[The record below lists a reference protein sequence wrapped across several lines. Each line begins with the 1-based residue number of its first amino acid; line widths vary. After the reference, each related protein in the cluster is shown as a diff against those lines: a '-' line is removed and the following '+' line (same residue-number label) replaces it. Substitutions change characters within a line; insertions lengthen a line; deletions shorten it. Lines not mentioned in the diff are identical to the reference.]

1 MQKDYMASKCNE
13 RKCIIYRITLHSVTM
28 QLCNVIWVHMTLHQ
42 LALHS
47 IGIWMK
53 AAVEAFLDDDDELL
67 CWVRNL
73 FYAFQPEC
81 ISDIDRTCSWSDW
94 QPWWHST
101 VSPCSWNSDCFLH
114 NEDRTSA
121 TDEEEQ
127 TLQTKVHWWKN
138 KRKNR
143 MHLTVITWRLL
154 EHNTHHTHSRIICIY
169 SDIKD
174 TNAKNYTFI
183 WELLIKE
190 IHENHA
196 EIQEIT
202 RSEWVSKR
210 REKCKCNCNQSFVDQ
225 RSFRCVPGNTS

>member
-1 MQKDYMASKCNE
+1 M
-13 RKCIIYRITLHSVTM
+13 HS
-28 QLCNVIWVHMTLHQ
+28 N
-42 LALHS
+42 AN
-47 IGIWMK
+47 
-53 AAVEAFLDDDDELL
+53 AFLISTELAVGSTGNRDGTAPSLLAAETLIASCITKIERLQEKKNRL
-67 CWVRNL
+67 C
-73 FYAFQPEC
+73 
-81 ISDIDRTCSWSDW
+81 
-94 QPWWHST
+94 
-101 VSPCSWNSDCFLH
+101 
-114 NEDRTSA
+114 
-121 TDEEEQ
+121 
-127 TLQTKVHWWKN
+127 QTKVHWWKN

-154 EHNTHHTHSRIICIY
+154 EHNTHHTHSRIIRIY